1 MNQAPFKWARGA
13 EGEWHRISGFPE
25 VAGTATTLCGRV
37 LSDPPETSSEP
48 PPESADRCHACEI
61 EGESAPPNH

>member
-1 MNQAPFKWARGA
+1 MDEVPFKWARDG
-13 EGEWHRISGFPE
+13 EGSWHRISGFPD

-37 LSDPPETSSEP
+37 VSDPAERSSEP
-48 PPESADRCHACEI
+48 PPEWLERCHDCEI